1 VSKIYEALKKAEQER
16 SQSRLTRFRSAPA
29 VAPVRPPEQ
38 IAVAE
43 EEYQKLRANLLT
55 ALGPSAMRTILIT
68 APRHREG
75 ATTVALG
82 LATTLAKDR
91 DARVLLV
98 EANLRSPVLE
108 RTLPAVSE
116 AGLIDYLQGR
126 QPVESIVSRVDATNF
141 SVVAAGHVSNG
152 AAQAID
158 FELLGEMFARVR
170 PEYDFVVVDSPPV
183 NQYADASV
191 LASKVDG
198 VILVIEAD
206 RTPLAEAE
214 AAKRQLERVGAR
226 ILGVVL
232 NRKRSYIPAFIE
244 SLL

>member
-1 VSKIYEALKKAEQER
+1 MSKIYEALKKAEQER
-16 SQSRLTRFRSAPA
+16 SQSRLSRFRGTPPASGEPPPAPA
-29 VAPVRPPEQ
+29 VVD
-38 IAVAE
+38 
-43 EEYQKLRANLLT
+43 EEYHKLRANLLT
-55 ALGPSAMRTILIT
+55 ALGPSSMRTILVT

-98 EANLRSPVLE
+98 EANLRTPALDRALSTPTGTGLVDFLE
-108 RTLPAVSE
+108 
-116 AGLIDYLQGR
+116 GR
-126 QPVESIVSRVDATNF
+126 QPVESVVARVDTTNF
-141 SVVAAGHVSNG
+141 SLVSAGRITNG
-152 AAQAID
+152 AAQSID
-158 FELLGEMFARVR
+158 FELLGEMFARLR
-170 PEYDFVVVDSPPV
+170 PEYDFVVIDSPPV

-198 VILVIEAD
+198 VILVVEAD
-206 RTPLAEAE
+206 RTPVAEAE

-244 SLL
+244 GLL

>member
-1 VSKIYEALKKAEQER
+1 LIEP
-16 SQSRLTRFRSAPA
+16 TCAPA
-29 VAPVRPPEQ
+29 LQRSLQ
-38 IAVAE
+38 T
-43 EEYQKLRANLLT
+43 T
-55 ALGPSAMRTILIT
+55 ADN
-68 APRHREG
+68 
-75 ATTVALG
+75 G
-82 LATTLAKDR
+82 LVDF
-91 DARVLLV
+91 
-98 EANLRSPVLE
+98 
-108 RTLPAVSE
+108 
-116 AGLIDYLQGR
+116 LQVVNR
-126 QPVESIVSRVDATNF
+126 RRRRSRVTHQR
-141 SVVAAGHVSNG
+141 SVVAAGGSPTARQV
-152 AAQAID
+152 ID
-158 FELLGEMFARVR
+158 FALLGDMLARLR

-191 LASKVDG
+191 LANKVDG

>member
-1 VSKIYEALKKAEQER
+1 MSKIYEALKKAEQER
-16 SQSRLTRFRSAPA
+16 SQSRLSRFRS
-29 VAPVRPPEQ
+29 PPTSSEPNGTQ
-38 IAVAE
+38 PIAE

-55 ALGPSAMRTILIT
+55 ALGPSSMRTILVT

-75 ATTVALG
+75 VTTVALG

-98 EANLRSPVLE
+98 EANLRSPALD
-108 RTLPAVSE
+108 RALDADSG

-126 QPVESIVSRVDATNF
+126 QPVETVVSRVESSNF
-141 SVVAAGHVSNG
+141 SLVSAGRISNG
-152 AAQAID
+152 AAQSID
-158 FELLGEMFARVR
+158 FELLGEMFARLR
-170 PEYDFVVVDSPPV
+170 PEYDFVVIDSPPV

-206 RTPLAEAE
+206 RTPVAEAE
-214 AAKRQLERVGAR
+214 SAKRQLERVGAR

-232 NRKRSYIPAFIE
+232 NRKRTYIPAFIE

>member
-16 SQSRLTRFRSAPA
+16 SRSRLSRFRSAPVA
-29 VAPVRPPEQ
+29 VEEEAPHTGGD
-38 IAVAE
+38 

-55 ALGPSAMRTILIT
+55 ALGPSSMRTILVT
-68 APRHREG
+68 SARHHEG

-91 DARVLLV
+91 DARVLLI
-98 EANLRSPVLE
+98 EANLRTPTLSRALPVS
-108 RTLPAVSE
+108 SE
-116 AGLIDYLQGR
+116 TGLLDYLQGR
-126 QPVESIVSRVDATNF
+126 QAVESVVTRLDVGGF
-141 SVVAAGHVSNG
+141 SVVLAGPITNG
-152 AAQAID
+152 AAQSLD
-158 FELLGEMFARVR
+158 FELVGDLLARVR
-170 PEYDFVVVDSPPV
+170 PEYDFVVIDSPPV

-198 VILVIEAD
+198 VILVVEAD

-214 AAKRQLERVGAR
+214 AAKRQLERVGGR

-232 NRKRSYIPAFIE
+232 NRKRSYIPAFLE
-244 SLL
+244 ALL

>member
-1 VSKIYEALKKAEQER
+1 MSKIYEALKKAEQER
-16 SQSRLTRFRSAPA
+16 SQSRLSRFRSPPA
-29 VAPVRPPEQ
+29 ASEPNGAQP
-38 IAVAE
+38 IAE

-55 ALGPSAMRTILIT
+55 ALGPSSMRTILVT

-91 DARVLLV
+91 DSRVLLV
-98 EANLRSPVLE
+98 EANLRSPAIDRALAAETGV
-108 RTLPAVSE
+108 
-116 AGLIDYLQGR
+116 GLIDFLQGR
-126 QPVESIVSRVDATNF
+126 QPVESVVTRVDATNF
-141 SVVAAGHVSNG
+141 SVVSAGRITNG
-152 AAQAID
+152 AAQSID
-158 FELLGEMFARVR
+158 FDLLGEMFARLR
-170 PEYDFVVVDSPPV
+170 PEYDFVVIDSPPV

-206 RTPLAEAE
+206 RTPVAEAE

>member
-1 VSKIYEALKKAEQER
+1 MSKIYEALKKAEQER
-16 SQSRLTRFRSAPA
+16 SHSRLGRFRGATVPA
-29 VAPVRPPEQ
+29 EPPAQ
-38 IAVAE
+38 PIAD

-55 ALGPSAMRTILIT
+55 ALGPSTMRTILVT
-68 APRHREG
+68 SPRHREG

-91 DARVLLV
+91 DARVLLI
-98 EANLRSPVLE
+98 EANLRSPALG
-108 RTLPAVSE
+108 RTLATESNG
-116 AGLIDYLQGR
+116 GLVDYLQGR
-126 QPVESIVSRVDATNF
+126 QPVESVVTRIDSANF
-141 SVVAAGHVSNG
+141 SVVSAGRITNG
-152 AAQAID
+152 VAQNVD
-158 FELLGEMFARVR
+158 FELLGEMLARLR
-170 PEYDFVVVDSPPV
+170 PEYDFVVIDSPPV
-183 NQYADASV
+183 NSYADTSV

-206 RTPLAEAE
+206 RTPVAEAE
-214 AAKRQLERVGAR
+214 AAKRQLERVGSR

>member
-16 SQSRLTRFRSAPA
+16 AQSRLSRFRSVPAPSEG
-29 VAPVRPPEQ
+29 PPPQ
-38 IAVAE
+38 PIAD
-43 EEYQKLRANLLT
+43 EEYQRLRANLLT
-55 ALGPSAMRTILIT
+55 ALGPSAMRTILVA

-98 EANLRSPVLE
+98 EANLR
-108 RTLPAVSE
+108 TPAIDR
-116 AGLIDYLQGR
+116 ALATGADGGLADFLQGR
-126 QPVESIVSRVDATNF
+126 QPVESVVSRIDSANF
-141 SVVAAGHVSNG
+141 SVVSAGKLTNG
-152 AAQAID
+152 TAQAID
-158 FELLGEMFARVR
+158 FDLLGDMFARLR
-170 PEYDFVVVDSPPV
+170 PEYDFVVIDSPPV

-198 VILVIEAD
+198 VILVVEAD

>member
-1 VSKIYEALKKAEQER
+1 MLA
-16 SQSRLTRFRSAPA
+16 RL
-29 VAPVRPPEQ
+29 
-38 IAVAE
+38 
-43 EEYQKLRANLLT
+43 
-55 ALGPSAMRTILIT
+55 
-68 APRHREG
+68 
-75 ATTVALG
+75 
-82 LATTLAKDR
+82 
-91 DARVLLV
+91 
-98 EANLRSPVLE
+98 
-108 RTLPAVSE
+108 
-116 AGLIDYLQGR
+116 
-126 QPVESIVSRVDATNF
+126 
-141 SVVAAGHVSNG
+141 
-152 AAQAID
+152 
-158 FELLGEMFARVR
+158 R

-191 LASKVDG
+191 LANKVDG

>member
-1 VSKIYEALKKAEQER
+1 MSKIYEALKKAEQER
-16 SQSRLTRFRSAPA
+16 SHSRLSRFRGASVPA
-29 VAPVRPPEQ
+29 EPPAQ
-38 IAVAE
+38 PIAD

-55 ALGPSAMRTILIT
+55 ALGPSAMRTILVT
-68 APRHREG
+68 SPRHREG

-98 EANLRSPVLE
+98 EANLRTPALH
-108 RTLPAVSE
+108 RTLATAASG
-116 AGLIDYLQGR
+116 GLLEYLEGR
-126 QPVESIVSRVDATNF
+126 QPVESVVTRLEAANF
-141 SVVAAGHVSNG
+141 SVVSAGRITNGVAQHV
-152 AAQAID
+152 D
-158 FELLGEMFARVR
+158 FELLGELLARLR

-183 NQYADASV
+183 NDYADTSV

-198 VILVIEAD
+198 VILVVEAD
-206 RTPLAEAE
+206 RTPVTEAE

-232 NRKRSYIPAFIE
+232 NRRRSYIPAFIE